1 VASERLPA
9 FAAPFPSEFSCRE
22 GRSFALC
29 ATLPWRGL
37 YPSPVNFRSPLAARG
52 TGVLSITPFRRLWIA
67 LSLSSLG
74 DWLSLLALST
84 LALKLGGT
92 NGGAYA
98 ISGVWLVSLLP
109 ALLFGPLAGAV
120 ADKFDR
126 RMNMII
132 GDVIRAVLYVS
143 IPINLSVGLVNQLTW
158 MYVVQFLASCASL
171 FWTPAKDASVPNLV
185 PPDKLEQ
192 ANQLSLFTTYG
203 TAPVAG
209 LVFFLLAL
217 ISNALGHISHYF
229 STNQVNLALYFN
241 AATFVVSALTIV
253 MLRELKRRPAGSIS
267 TPSVL
272 RSIWEGWKY
281 LGNTQV
287 VRGIVLGMTG
297 AFVAGG
303 AVVGL
308 GPSYVRRTLGG
319 GSAGWG
325 AVFAGIF
332 FGLAIGMFLG
342 LRVLRGFSRRRLFGV
357 SIMFAAVPLALAALI
372 PNLVVVT
379 ILVIVLGACAG
390 VAYVTGYTVV
400 GLEVDDD
407 TRGRTFAFLQS
418 AIRVILFAV
427 VAIAPALAGAFNSL
441 VHALDG
447 STVRIGGVVYAN
459 IGYNL
464 VLLLAAV
471 VAVLLGR
478 ASYRQMDDRR
488 GVPLLADLGSVF
500 RHDPISSNGNG
511 RGNGM
516 RRRHAR
522 GTARGTS
529 NGTVEAVVAPVRRY
543 PGVFLALEGGEGAG
557 KSTQAR
563 FLAIWLRD
571 QGYDVVTTHEPGATK
586 VGMRLRAL
594 LLDTAHTGL
603 SPHAEAL
610 MYAADRAEHVKAV
623 IIPALERGAI
633 VVTDRYV
640 DSSLAYQGAGR
651 QLPMSE
657 IAEVNQWATGG
668 LTPDLTILLDLEPLA
683 GLGRRLSSADRLESE
698 PVEFHERVRS
708 GFLALATAAPDR
720 YLVLDASRP
729 ETEVSRDVQQ
739 RVRELLPD
747 PVPVTAEEN
756 TGSFPAIRE

>member
-1 VASERLPA
+1 M
-9 FAAPFPSEFSCRE
+9 
-22 GRSFALC
+22 
-29 ATLPWRGL
+29 
-37 YPSPVNFRSPLAARG
+37 
-52 TGVLSITPFRRLWIA
+52 LSITPFRRLWIA

-84 LALKLGGT
+84 LAVKLGGRS
-92 NGGAYA
+92 GGAYA
-98 ISGVWLVSLLP
+98 VSGVWLTSLLP
-109 ALLFGPLAGAV
+109 ALIFGPLAGAV

-132 GDVIRAVLYVS
+132 GDVIRAVLYIT
-143 IPINLSVGLVNQLTW
+143 IPINLSVGFANQLTW
-158 MYVVQFLASCASL
+158 MYVVQFLASTASL

-203 TAPVAG
+203 TAPIAG
-209 LVFFLLAL
+209 LVFALLAFVSSGL
-217 ISNALGHISHYF
+217 SHLSHYF

-241 AATFVVSALTIV
+241 TVTFIVSALTIV
-253 MLRELKRRPAGSIS
+253 MLRELKRRTTSSIS
-267 TPSVL
+267 TPSL
-272 RSIWEGWKY
+272 LKSIWEGWKF
-281 LGNTQV
+281 LGQTRV
-287 VRGIVLGMTG
+287 VRGIVVGMTG
-297 AFVAGG
+297 AFAAGG
-303 AVVGL
+303 VVVGL
-308 GPSYVRRTLGG
+308 GPSYVRYTLGG

-332 FGLAIGMFLG
+332 FGLALGMFLG
-342 LRVLRGFSRRRLFGV
+342 LRILSGFSRRRLFGV
-357 SIMFAAVPLALAALI
+357 SIMFAALPLAIVALV
-372 PNLVVVT
+372 PNLVLVV
-379 ILVIVLGACAG
+379 ILTIVLGACAG
-390 VAYVTGYTVV
+390 VAYVTGYTVI
-400 GLEVDDD
+400 GLEVDDA

-427 VAIAPALAGAFNSL
+427 IAIAPTLAGGFDAL
-441 VHALDG
+441 VHAMGG
-447 STVRIGGVVYAN
+447 STFRIGDVAYLN

-471 VAVLLGR
+471 VALVLGR

-488 GVPLLADLGSVF
+488 GVPLLADLGSAF
-500 RHDPISSNGNG
+500 RHDPKSAPNGHG
-511 RGNGM
+511 VGVPEPSPGPE
-516 RRRHAR
+516 RR
-522 GTARGTS
+522 
-529 NGTVEAVVAPVRRY
+529 

-563 FLAIWLRD
+563 LLAIWLRD

-594 LLDTAHTGL
+594 LLDTSHTGL
-603 SPHAEAL
+603 SPRAETL
-610 MYAADRAEHVKAV
+610 MYAADRAEHVQSV

-640 DSSLAYQGAGR
+640 DSTLAYQGAGR
-651 QLPMSE
+651 QLPMAE
-657 IAEVNQWATGG
+657 IAELNKWATSG
-668 LTPDLTILLDLEPLA
+668 LMPDLTILLDLPPLT

-698 PVEFHERVRS
+698 PVDFHQRVRN
-708 GFLALATAAPDR
+708 GFLSLAAADPGR
-720 YLVLDASRP
+720 YLVLDAARP
-729 ETEVSRDVQQ
+729 EGDVSRGIQQ

-747 PVPVTAEEN
+747 PIPFATEDN

>member
-1 VASERLPA
+1 
-9 FAAPFPSEFSCRE
+9 
-22 GRSFALC
+22 
-29 ATLPWRGL
+29 
-37 YPSPVNFRSPLAARG
+37 
-52 TGVLSITPFRRLWIA
+52 VLSITPFRRLWVA

-84 LALKLGGT
+84 LAVKLGGAK
-92 NGGAYA
+92 GSAYA
-98 ISGVWLVSLLP
+98 VSGVWLTSLLP
-109 ALLFGPLAGAV
+109 ALIFGPLAGAV

-132 GDVIRAVLYVS
+132 GDVVRAVLYLS
-143 IPINLSVGLVNQLTW
+143 IPINLSVGFANQLTW
-158 MYVVQFLASCASL
+158 MYIVQFLASSASL

-185 PPDKLEQ
+185 PPEKLEE

-203 TAPVAG
+203 TAPIAG

-217 ISNALGHISHYF
+217 VSRALGHISHYF

-253 MLRELKRRPAGSIS
+253 MLRELKRRSASSIS

-272 RSIWEGWKY
+272 KSIWDGWKY
-281 LGNTQV
+281 LGQTRV
-287 VRGIVLGMTG
+287 VRGIVVGMTG

-308 GPSYVRRTLGG
+308 GPSYVRYTLGG

-332 FGLAIGMFLG
+332 FGLALGMFFG
-342 LRVLRGFSRRRLFGV
+342 LRLLRGFSRRRLFGV
-357 SIMFAAVPLALAALI
+357 SIMFAALPLALAALI
-372 PNLVVVT
+372 PNLVLVT
-379 ILVIVLGACAG
+379 IMVILLGACAG

-427 VAIAPALAGAFNSL
+427 VAIAPALAGAFN
-441 VHALDG
+441 ALIRAIG
-447 STVRIGGVVYAN
+447 VSTVRIGDVAYLN

-464 VLLLAAV
+464 VLLLAAA

-488 GVPLLADLGSVF
+488 GVPLLADLGSAL
-500 RHDPISSNGNG
+500 RHDPAAAVNGNG

-516 RRRHAR
+516 RKRNARRTDRDA
-522 GTARGTS
+522 S
-529 NGTVEAVVAPVRRY
+529 DVVVPAAPRY

-563 FLAIWLRD
+563 LLAIWLRD

-603 SPHAEAL
+603 SPQAEAL
-610 MYAADRAEHVKAV
+610 MYAADRAEHVSAV

-651 QLPMSE
+651 QLPVAE
-657 IAEVNQWATGG
+657 IADVNQWATGG
-668 LTPDLTILLDLEPLA
+668 LTPDLTILLDLPPLT
-683 GLGRRLSSADRLESE
+683 GLGRRLSSADRLEAE
-698 PVEFHERVRS
+698 PVEFHQRVRN
-708 GFLALATAAPDR
+708 GFLTLASAAPDR

-729 ETEVSRDVQQ
+729 ETEVSRDIQQ

-747 PVPVTAEEN
+747 PVPFTTEEN